1 MPTRE
6 SAPKNIHYW
15 EEVLNAPTPEYR
27 AFFEAEHA
35 FLLERIRPNSKVLD
49 IGCGEGR
56 NMRSIFSVTKDV
68 HGIDNDETA
77 VEHAKEN
84 FRGIESVTIVQANA
98 TELPFEDKTFDTVTH
113 LMALSN
119 FAVHKVDSLKECARV
134 LKDDGF
140 IILSSFSD
148 TAFDQR
154 MKIYTQVGV
163 PIKRIEGTTV
173 IFDESVGAHTSEQF
187 SQEQIEQLAEE
198 SGLTVVE
205 YNRVG
210 ELCFLAILKKRQG

>member
-1 MPTRE
+1 MPTKE

-15 EEVLNAPTPEYR
+15 EEVLSAPTPEYK

-35 FLLERIRPNSKVLD
+35 FLLERIKPHSKVLD

-56 NMRSIFSVTKDV
+56 NMKSIFSVTGDV
-68 HGIDNDETA
+68 HGIDNDASA

-84 FRGIESVTIVQANA
+84 FKGIESVTIVQADA
-98 TELPFEDKTFDTVTH
+98 AELPFEDKTFDTVTH

-119 FAVHKVDSLKECARV
+119 FDSHKVDSLKECRRV

-140 IILSSFSD
+140 VILSSFSD
-148 TAFDQR
+148 TAFEQR
-154 MKIYTQVGV
+154 TKIYEQVGV

-187 SQEQIEQLAEE
+187 SQEQIEQLAQE
-198 SGLTVVE
+198 SGFTVAE
-205 YNRVG
+205 YNRAG
-210 ELCFLAILKKRQG
+210 ELCFLAILKKA